1 MVLLGHLIICLVIGV
16 AVLFLKTL
24 VVHSFL
30 CCPHLP
36 NLNKM
41 TTLQDQDTVLSDQ
54 SGEIFSID
62 REQVAKL
69 NDLFWKSQLSQSAQK
84 AAFASAALG
93 VGGAVV
99 STGGAFATAPPS
111 NDAAAA
117 AAASIAAGVTNAINM
132 IKAIDGIGLA
142 AFGVALA
149 PMGFM
154 VTLRVLN
161 MVLSRV

>member
-1 MVLLGHLIICLVIGV
+1 MSLASLLLLIALAWFLFISHRDFTDMVSQVLV
-16 AVLFLKTL
+16 LDK
-24 VVHSFL
+24 VV
-30 CCPHLP
+30 
-36 NLNKM
+36 
-41 TTLQDQDTVLSDQ
+41 DTPPDSP
-54 SGEIFSID
+54 EIFSINQAD
-62 REQVAKL
+62 VDALTREFYDFQYK
-69 NDLFWKSQLSQSAQK
+69 K
-84 AAFASAALG
+84 AARSAAVAGAAVG
-93 VGGAVV
+93 VGGAVL
-99 STGGAFATAPPS
+99 TAGGAFATTGGTGGGAS
-111 NDAAAA
+111 NAAEA

>member
-1 MVLLGHLIICLVIGV
+1 MAAQVLD
-16 AVLFLKTL
+16 KK
-24 VVHSFL
+24 VV
-30 CCPHLP
+30 
-36 NLNKM
+36 
-41 TTLQDQDTVLSDQ
+41 DTPADSP
-54 SGEIFSID
+54 EIFSIGQED
-62 REQVAKL
+62 VNDITRAFYDFQYKQAARSAAVSGAAVGVGLGIVAAG
-69 NDLFWKSQLSQSAQK
+69 SAQ
-84 AAFASAALG
+84 ASPTS
-93 VGGAVV
+93 GGA
-99 STGGAFATAPPS
+99 S
-111 NDAAAA
+111 NAAEA

>member
-1 MVLLGHLIICLVIGV
+1 MAAQVLD
-16 AVLFLKTL
+16 KK
-24 VVHSFL
+24 VV
-30 CCPHLP
+30 
-36 NLNKM
+36 
-41 TTLQDQDTVLSDQ
+41 DTPPDS
-54 SGEIFSID
+54 SEIFSIGQAD
-62 REQVAKL
+62 VDDITRAFYDFQYAQAVR
-69 NDLFWKSQLSQSAQK
+69 SA
-84 AAFASAALG
+84 AVSGAALG
-93 VGGAVV
+93 IGGAVL
-99 STGGAFATAPPS
+99 TAGGAFATTGGTGGGAS
-111 NDAAAA
+111 NAAEA

>member
-1 MVLLGHLIICLVIGV
+1 MAAQVLD
-16 AVLFLKTL
+16 KK
-24 VVHSFL
+24 VV
-30 CCPHLP
+30 
-36 NLNKM
+36 
-41 TTLQDQDTVLSDQ
+41 DTPADSP
-54 SGEIFSID
+54 EIFSIGQED
-62 REQVAKL
+62 VNDITRAFYDFQYKQAARSAAVSGAAVGVGLGIVVAG
-69 NDLFWKSQLSQSAQK
+69 SAQ
-84 AAFASAALG
+84 ASPAG
-93 VGGAVV
+93 GGA
-99 STGGAFATAPPS
+99 S
-111 NDAAAA
+111 DAAEA

>member
-1 MVLLGHLIICLVIGV
+1 MAAQVLD
-16 AVLFLKTL
+16 KK
-24 VVHSFL
+24 VV
-30 CCPHLP
+30 
-36 NLNKM
+36 
-41 TTLQDQDTVLSDQ
+41 DTPADSP
-54 SGEIFSID
+54 EIFSINQAD
-62 REQVAKL
+62 VD
-69 NDLFWKSQLSQSAQK
+69 DLTRAFYDFQYKQAARSAALSG
-84 AAFASAALG
+84 AALG
-93 VGGAVV
+93 VGLGILAAGSVQAAPGGG
-99 STGGAFATAPPS
+99 TGGGAA
-111 NDAAAA
+111 DAAAG

>member
-1 MVLLGHLIICLVIGV
+1 
-16 AVLFLKTL
+16 
-24 VVHSFL
+24 
-30 CCPHLP
+30 
-36 NLNKM
+36 M
-41 TTLQDQDTVLSDQ
+41 TQQ
-54 SGEIFSID
+54 IFSID
-62 REQVAKL
+62 REQSQKISE
-69 NDLFWKSQLSQSAQK
+69 LFWKFERSQNLK
-84 AAFASAALG
+84 ALAISGAAIG
-93 VGGAVV
+93 VGGAIATAGTANA
-99 STGGAFATAPPS
+99 SPTGGGASTAAS
-111 NDAAAA
+111 A

>member
-1 MVLLGHLIICLVIGV
+1 MAAQVLD
-16 AVLFLKTL
+16 KK
-24 VVHSFL
+24 VV
-30 CCPHLP
+30 
-36 NLNKM
+36 
-41 TTLQDQDTVLSDQ
+41 DTPPDSP
-54 SGEIFSID
+54 EIFSID
-62 REQVAKL
+62 QEDVKDITRAFYDFQYKQAAR
-69 NDLFWKSQLSQSAQK
+69 SA
-84 AAFASAALG
+84 AVSGAALG
-93 VGGAVV
+93 VGLGVLAAGSVQAAPGGGGG
-99 STGGAFATAPPS
+99 TGGGAS
-111 NDAAAA
+111 DAAAG

>member
-1 MVLLGHLIICLVIGV
+1 MAAQVLD
-16 AVLFLKTL
+16 KK
-24 VVHSFL
+24 VV
-30 CCPHLP
+30 
-36 NLNKM
+36 
-41 TTLQDQDTVLSDQ
+41 DTPADSL
-54 SGEIFSID
+54 EIFSID
-62 REQVAKL
+62 QEDV
-69 NDLFWKSQLSQSAQK
+69 NDITRAFYDFQYKRAARSA
-84 AAFASAALG
+84 AVSGAALG
-93 VGGAVV
+93 VGLGVLAAGSVQAAPGGGGG
-99 STGGAFATAPPS
+99 TGGGAA
-111 NDAAAA
+111 DAAAG

>member
-1 MVLLGHLIICLVIGV
+1 MVLASALSTVS
-16 AVLFLKTL
+16 VLFIS
-24 VVHSFL
+24 HSFFTD
-30 CCPHLP
+30 
-36 NLNKM
+36 M
-41 TTLQDQDTVLSDQ
+41 VSQVLDKEIVQIVPDSP
-54 SGEIFSID
+54 EIFSINQD
-62 REQVAKL
+62 DVASLTRAFYDFQYK
-69 NDLFWKSQLSQSAQK
+69 QAARSA
-84 AAFASAALG
+84 AVSGAALG
-93 VGGAVV
+93 VGLGVLAAGSVQAAPGGG
-99 STGGAFATAPPS
+99 TGGGAS
-111 NDAAAA
+111 DAAAG

>member
-1 MVLLGHLIICLVIGV
+1 MSLASPLLLIVLVWFLFISHRDFTDMVSQVLV
-16 AVLFLKTL
+16 LDK
-24 VVHSFL
+24 VV
-30 CCPHLP
+30 
-36 NLNKM
+36 
-41 TTLQDQDTVLSDQ
+41 DTPPDSP
-54 SGEIFSID
+54 EIFSINQAD
-62 REQVAKL
+62 VDALTREFYDFQYK
-69 NDLFWKSQLSQSAQK
+69 K
-84 AAFASAALG
+84 AARSAAVAGAAVG
-93 VGGAVV
+93 VGGAVL
-99 STGGAFATAPPS
+99 TAGGAFATTGGTGGGAS
-111 NDAAAA
+111 NAAEA

>member
-1 MVLLGHLIICLVIGV
+1 MTQVQLLERELFVDDDDSTLALDALQFHTVTADDVKRLNESFYRYQCALSRAAV
-16 AVLFLKTL
+16 AGA
-24 VVHSFL
+24 
-30 CCPHLP
+30 
-36 NLNKM
+36 
-41 TTLQDQDTVLSDQ
+41 TV
-54 SGEIFSID
+54 
-62 REQVAKL
+62 
-69 NDLFWKSQLSQSAQK
+69 
-84 AAFASAALG
+84 G
-93 VGGAVV
+93 VGGAIL
-99 STGGAFATAPPS
+99 TGGSVFAQTSPTGGGANS
-111 NDAAAA
+111 AAEG

>member
-1 MVLLGHLIICLVIGV
+1 MSLASALLLI
-16 AVLFLKTL
+16 AST
-24 VVHSFL
+24 SFL
-30 CCPHLP
+30 FISHSLFTYMVSQV
-36 NLNKM
+36 LDKKVV
-41 TTLQDQDTVLSDQ
+41 DTPADSP
-54 SGEIFSID
+54 EIFSINQAD
-62 REQVAKL
+62 VD
-69 NDLFWKSQLSQSAQK
+69 DLTRAFYDFQYKQ
-84 AAFASAALG
+84 AARSAALSGAAVG
-93 VGGAVV
+93 VGVGIFAAG
-99 STGGAFATAPPS
+99 SAQAAPGGGAAGG
-111 NDAAAA
+111 AAGNAAEA